1 MLATDCPVIH
11 VRGNMY
17 YAPVLEANTAIAR
30 AARWLRMRGLACS
43 AAAKQMDDG
52 ARARDAPFFAAVSRH
67 FFVPHPQASLRADV
81 TIANVK
87 SSAPGELRAVIG
99 VHVRST
105 ILLALHKERHANVTS
120 DGVMRAYGFLDC
132 IALVRNKSQAAG
144 FAGGSRVY
152 LAADNPQLRQ
162 EALRAFPGPNELV
175 QPPDYLYTGRESRG
189 KMTTVRGAV
198 ATSGAIDE
206 MLLLS
211 RLDGLIVWDL
221 KDSTFSAAAAS
232 WGTHLRTRSRPWLG
246 VHLVAEG
253 CACVKDSDVEPATH
267 PA

>member
-1 MLATDCPVIH
+1 
-11 VRGNMY
+11 
-17 YAPVLEANTAIAR
+17 
-30 AARWLRMRGLACS
+30 
-43 AAAKQMDDG
+43 
-52 ARARDAPFFAAVSRH
+52 
-67 FFVPHPQASLRADV
+67 
-81 TIANVK
+81 
-87 SSAPGELRAVIG
+87 
-99 VHVRST
+99 
-105 ILLALHKERHANVTS
+105 
-120 DGVMRAYGFLDC
+120 
-132 IALVRNKSQAAG
+132 
-144 FAGGSRVY
+144 
-152 LAADNPQLRQ
+152 
-162 EALRAFPGPNELV
+162 
-175 QPPDYLYTGRESRG
+175 
-189 KMTTVRGAV
+189 MTTVRGA